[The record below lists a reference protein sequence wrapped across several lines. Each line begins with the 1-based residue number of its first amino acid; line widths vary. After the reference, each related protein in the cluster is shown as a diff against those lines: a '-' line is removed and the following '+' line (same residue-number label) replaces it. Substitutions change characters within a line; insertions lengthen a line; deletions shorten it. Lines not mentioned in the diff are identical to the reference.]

1 MVLQNHTPYVLILVN
16 SDDEPVATLPPSGH
30 EIRVSFVPPVYLQA
44 VGIPVPVLAPPSDG
58 EPYVLNNTAALDD
71 IARQCVVSPEVARA
85 LAAKG
90 YKGIHAPDIRPGS
103 AVLDPNGD
111 LCGVRRL
118 ICYDTA

>member
-58 EPYVLNNTAALDD
+58 ETFVLVQPCSTRTATF
-71 IARQCVVSPEVARA
+71 
-85 LAAKG
+85 AAC
-90 YKGIHAPDIRPGS
+90 
-103 AVLDPNGD
+103 AV
-111 LCGVRRL
+111 
-118 ICYDTA
+118 